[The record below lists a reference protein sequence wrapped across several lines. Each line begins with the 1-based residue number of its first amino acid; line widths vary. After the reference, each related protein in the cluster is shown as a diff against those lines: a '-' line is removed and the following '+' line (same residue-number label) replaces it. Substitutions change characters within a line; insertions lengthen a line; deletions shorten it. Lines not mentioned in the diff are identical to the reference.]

1 MKKSIYVLAVT
12 LIIATLMISTTA
24 SLSVKDYNPDKK
36 DTNIDNE
43 TKPSQNND
51 DSFIQRLK
59 RLLTGEIIDVD
70 ISDSAA
76 INSSKIDGVPSHDH
90 DERYYTQAEV
100 DALLS
105 NCTDYGV
112 IHDIVLVWNE
122 TQSQYLVPTDYNVAD
137 SGILKIEYLPN
148 LVEKLG
154 GTSKTLVENNVKR
167 LVISVEAY
175 ADSMMS
181 TFSGPCFTTPGTL
194 YEEDGKARWE
204 LELKNADG
212 SSYPTMDWKLIIV
225 TAYLK

>member
-100 DALLS
+100 DALIHNLTKVVNGIKPHGDTSYTPGTGYSVPITVDTGYTLTCGLATGYQTDLS
-105 NCTDYGV
+105 GNPSGLISVETNVNGSKLEFRVYDSAG
-112 IHDIVLVWNE
+112 NE
-122 TQSQYLVPTDYNVAD
+122 PNDGGWPPNTRVR
-137 SGILKIEYLPN
+137 IEYLAI
-148 LVEKLG
+148 LAK
-154 GTSKTLVENNVKR
+154 
-167 LVISVEAY
+167 
-175 ADSMMS
+175 
-181 TFSGPCFTTPGTL
+181 
-194 YEEDGKARWE
+194 
-204 LELKNADG
+204 
-212 SSYPTMDWKLIIV
+212 
-225 TAYLK
+225 